1 MSDSFIIRT
10 EGLEPF
16 ERQLAQLLAAMGDL
30 TPLMDDIGQYG
41 VTSTVER
48 FDDGV
53 DPQGTPWLPS
63 RRAKATGGKT
73 LVDKAHLRNSIG
85 FRALRDQVEWG
96 TNLKYARRHNQGFTG
111 TENVGAHSRKI
122 SQAFGQ
128 KLREPIDVVV
138 PAFTRKANTP
148 KRQFL
153 GLSIAD
159 VQEIEALTQDFI
171 RDASPEVEP

>member
-16 ERQLAQLLAAMGDL
+16 ERQLAQLLAATGNL
-30 TPLMDDIGQYG
+30 TPLMDSIGNYG
-41 VTSTVER
+41 VFSTKDR
-48 FDDGV
+48 FDEGV
-53 DPQGTPWLPS
+53 DPQGQPWLPS
-63 RRAKATGGKT
+63 ARAKATGGKT
-73 LVDKAHLRNSIG
+73 LMDKRHLRNLMG
-85 FRALRDQVEWG
+85 YVAGRDQVEWG

-111 TENVGAHSRKI
+111 TENVAQHTRKM

-128 KLREPIDVVV
+128 KLREPIEVVV
-138 PAFTRKANTP
+138 AAFTRKANTP

-159 VQEIEALTQDFI
+159 RAEIAALTEDFI
-171 RDASPEVEP
+171 RDAAPEVRA